1 MYFRNSCL
9 SVTNIYIFMII
20 LQNDPS
26 LASVPPLSRQV
37 RGWARAAP
45 LSCILVTQKDGKK
58 PKQKESVDL
67 PFPNAE
73 ASVTVGNTPDQLNQ
87 RAGSRSH
94 AGGAGPLQSEASR
107 WPSGAAR
114 RSPSQRLQGENTQ
127 ELREAPAEIRP
138 TKPQKAPHTSNT
150 AVPIR
155 QFTFLPPIVSPQ
167 LRPGMLGSGAKA
179 PGGRSAEEKGLM
191 LVQNSKMRGTRVG
204 AVYPGAPADVCQ
216 SNPRLF
222 SAISTSAQ
230 NSCVMAGASPCRAA
244 YCSRLS
250 PGKKVVHLGGAA
262 PRIPA
267 MNPSKAA
274 CAVNL

>member
-1 MYFRNSCL
+1 
-9 SVTNIYIFMII
+9 MII
-20 LQNDPS
+20 LQYYPL

-45 LSCILVTQKDGKK
+45 LSCILVTQKDVRK

-107 WPSGAAR
+107 RPSGAAR

-138 TKPQKAPHTSNT
+138 TRPQKAPHTSNI

-167 LRPGMLGSGAKA
+167 LSPGMPGGGAKA

-191 LVQNSKMRGTRVG
+191 LVQNSRMRGTRVG
-204 AVYPGAPADVCQ
+204 VAYPGTPADVCQ
-216 SNPRLF
+216 SNPRL
-222 SAISTSAQ
+222 
-230 NSCVMAGASPCRAA
+230 NSYVMAGASPCRAA
-244 YCSRLS
+244 NCSRLS
-250 PGKKVVHLGGAA
+250 PGGKKVVHFGGAA